1 MNSSSALNPDEEVIR
16 KRGRKK
22 TPKVSLLPLRRS
34 PRKAYISNNSDIDSS
49 QTPSSSQSDQTHD
62 YFLRTPKKTMTSSTE
77 SRIPS
82 KLSLSPSKSS
92 STPMT
97 PQRVSPRKR
106 LLLNSNDSG
115 IAIDLSPA
123 FSGHELTPSTSLKNS
138 SKIVKT
144 QTKSSILTKRRRRR
158 YF

>member
-1 MNSSSALNPDEEVIR
+1 
-16 KRGRKK
+16 
-22 TPKVSLLPLRRS
+22 LPLRRS
-34 PRKAYISNNSDIDSS
+34 PRKAFINNLDIDSS

-62 YFLRTPKKTMTSSTE
+62 YFLRTPKKTITSTE

-115 IAIDLSPA
+115 IAIDLSPT
-123 FSGHELTPSTSLKNS
+123 FSGNELTPNTSLKNS
-138 SKIVKT
+138 SKTVKT
-144 QTKSSILTKRRRRR
+144 QTKNSILTKRRRRR